1 MSKGLEI
8 EEKLETPN
16 NNNFVV
22 VNINEIIKKIS
33 SDKRLIP
40 DLLKAENGNNFRA
53 VSESAILDVVD
64 PVLKEAG
71 IFYTVEIKEQHLEVK
86 EAFGSKGRKL
96 QFIAW
101 LTLRLRFFEANDD
114 PFYDQQCLF
123 MTEAVG
129 MGIDDNDKAMGKAY
143 TYAVKYALL
152 KLFRLRYG
160 DDPDFE
166 ASKALYL
173 EKPKEEKKEEV
184 KPENEDKNKKSAKK
198 MQKGEKSS
206 GETPMTEKQRDYI
219 LGLMTKHGVKDSEM
233 INIYGYSP
241 ETSQFIPM
249 PKAREMI
256 KWLEEGALP
265 F

>member
-1 MSKGLEI
+1 MEGRHIIFNQIIKE
-8 EEKLETPN
+8 
-16 NNNFVV
+16 
-22 VNINEIIKKIS
+22 INENKK
-33 SDKRLIP
+33 LIP

-71 IFYTVEIKEQHLEVK
+71 VFYTVEIKDQNLEIR
-86 EAFGSKGRKL
+86 EAFGSKGKKL
-96 QFIAW
+96 QFIA
-101 LTLRLRFFEANDD
+101 TVVVRLAFFDSH
-114 PFYDQQCLF
+114 YDYDEIPIKKVLCV
-123 MTEAVG
+123 TEAVG

-160 DDPDFE
+160 DDADFE

-173 EKPKEEKKEEV
+173 EKPKEEKKEEKAPDV
-184 KPENEDKNKKSAKK
+184 QHDEKKSRKVDKK
-198 MQKGEKSS
+198 GKNDTPK
-206 GETPMTEKQRDYI
+206 ETPMTEKQRDYI
-219 LGLMTKHGVKDSEM
+219 LGLMKQRNVDDDEMVK
-233 INIYGYSP
+233 IYGYSP
-241 ETSQFIPM
+241 KNSEYIPM

-256 KWLEEGALP
+256 KWLEDGALP

>member
-1 MSKGLEI
+1 M
-8 EEKLETPN
+8 
-16 NNNFVV
+16 
-22 VNINEIIKKIS
+22 NINEIIKKVS

-53 VSESAILDVVD
+53 VSESAILDVID
-64 PVLKEAG
+64 PVLKDNC
-71 IFYTVEIKEQHLEVK
+71 IFYTVEIKEQHLDIK
-86 EAFGSKGRKL
+86 EAFGSKGKKL

-101 LTLRLRFFEANDD
+101 LSLRLRFFEANDD
-114 PFYDQQCLF
+114 PYLDQQCLF
-123 MTEAVG
+123 TTEAVG

-160 DDPDFE
+160 DDADFE

-173 EKPKEEKKEEV
+173 EKSKEEISSKSLNKKDEKTKE
-184 KPENEDKNKKSAKK
+184 KSKNKEISSKSVE
-198 MQKGEKSS
+198 QK
-206 GETPMTEKQRDYI
+206 ETPMTEKQRDYI
-219 LGLMTKHGVKDSEM
+219 LGLMAKHGVKDSEM

-241 ETSQFIPM
+241 ETSSFIPM